1 MKILQKNVC
10 RLKCNCGWN
19 VLVGGGRKSE
29 LKRLIDFIKGRPT
42 LEELKKIRQEEKERI
57 KAEIGKWAKKY
68 QEKLVYKDILKNL
81 NSYLQ
86 SLK

>member
-42 LEELKKIRQEEKERI
+42 LEELKKIHQEERQRI
-57 KAEIGKWAKKY
+57 IAEI
-68 QEKLVYKDILKNL
+68 EKEIAGNCYLDCSKVFNL
-81 NSYLQ
+81 RAYLQ